1 MIKTYQ
7 IYLHISLP
15 VYIIF
20 LIFAHSIFSSYKFNT
35 DTVMGKSKL
44 LFITH
49 EMSPFLELSKIS
61 EITRQLP
68 QAMQEKGYEIRILMP
83 RFGNI
88 NERRNRLHEVIRL
101 SGMNIIINDNDNPL
115 IIKVASIP
123 SARMQVYFL
132 DNEEYFQR
140 KYVFGDKEGKF
151 YADNDERIIF
161 FCKGALETVKKLGW
175 APDVVHCH
183 GWMSALVPAYL
194 KTTYKDDPTFK
205 NAKIVYSIY
214 DNDFTEEMGP
224 AFAQKAVMG
233 DMTEKHTDIYKPGSN
248 TALYAGAVQY
258 SDGIVLGSE
267 HINEDVLN
275 IVKNSNKSVLEFEST
290 ADFENYY
297 NFYDEIA
304 NEELAQVV

>member
-1 MIKTYQ
+1 MAKTK
-7 IYLHISLP
+7 I
-15 VYIIF
+15 
-20 LIFAHSIFSSYKFNT
+20 
-35 DTVMGKSKL
+35 
-44 LFITH
+44 LFVTH

-101 SGMNIIINDNDNPL
+101 SGMNIVVDNNDNPL

-123 SARMQVYFL
+123 AARMQVYFL

-140 KYVFGDKEGKF
+140 KHVFCDDCGKF
-151 YADNDERIIF
+151 FEDNNERTVF

-194 KTTYKDDPTFK
+194 KTAYKDDPTFK
-205 NAKIVYSIY
+205 DAKVIYSLY
-214 DNDFTEEMGP
+214 KEEVDDFSLGEN
-224 AFAQKAVMG
+224 FADIALTG
-233 DMTEKHTDIYKPGSN
+233 DMTEDDVAHYGSGD
-248 TALYAGAVQY
+248 YAGLYQGALAY
-258 SDGIVLGSE
+258 SDAVVLSG
-267 HINEDVLN
+267 DDLDQQLLN
-275 IVKNSNKSVLEFEST
+275 IVKKSDIPVFEVENSEE
-290 ADFENYY
+290 FENYCNLY
-297 NFYDEIA
+297 EQFA
-304 NEELAQVV
+304 SVELEAAVEA